1 MVDENTAPEDEF
13 TLTPTGNEEDGWDYG
28 DASPDYDPDNADWP
42 KQTPDTQ
49 EALDAAIAAMPP
61 RTPFISGSAGWFAW
75 FDIESMDWDADRE
88 DAPLKMIRE
97 GFGEQKMN
105 EYIEANKTRQELYD
119 DVVAFLET
127 WGIKASVVD

>member
-1 MVDENTAPEDEF
+1 MDTEQDESPSEDEAD
-13 TLTPTGNEEDGWDYG
+13 PI
-28 DASPDYDPDNADWP
+28 DAVLANADWP
-42 KQTPDTQ
+42 KRTKDSQADI
-49 EALDAAIAAMPP
+49 EERIAARGP
-61 RTPFISGSAGWFAW
+61 RTPFITGPGGWFAW

-119 DVVAFLET
+119 DVVAFLAT
-127 WGIKASVVD
+127 WGVKASVVD